1 VPANRVSNA
10 FRLLG
15 SGELSMPLGPVFFP
29 FGSQMPFGFWVL
41 GNSAWKN
48 PPYRQ
53 PICLKFLSAFGF
65 WGTIIKKTDG
75 GRVMAS
81 LKFLSAFG
89 FWGTLS
95 SHKLSKIAAL
105 SLKFLSAFGFWGTE
119 DGTIEVPAGG
129 QSLKCLSA
137 FGFWGTAE
145 ALGSGIKKA
154 SIVSNAFRLLG
165 SGEPQFDL

>member
-1 VPANRVSNA
+1 
-10 FRLLG
+10 
-15 SGELSMPLGPVFFP
+15 
-29 FGSQMPFGFWVL
+29 MPFGFWVL

-81 LKFLSAFG
+81 LKC
-89 FWGTLS
+89 
-95 SHKLSKIAAL
+95 
-105 SLKFLSAFGFWGTE
+105 LSAFGFWGTE

-165 SGEPQFDL
+165 SGEPRNSPRNKRVRRPSQMPFGFWVLGNCSLENPS